1 MREDKTQ
8 DELVEVSVNV
18 SKKPK
23 FVSLLGNRN
32 FSALFLG
39 GFISNLGS
47 YFTSIAIIFLAL
59 SFTSHL
65 TENEATQAVALM
77 TTFTIAPMLLL
88 GPIAGVLSDK
98 FDRKKIMVFGDFLGA
113 VSAFGLIFA
122 TQIWHL
128 YIFALVN
135 SSIRQFFFPAKS
147 ASIPR
152 IVKQEQLLT
161 ANSFIQTS
169 SNVARLIGPLLAGF
183 LTAIFGFQIAFI
195 IDGISYLISAGLIV
209 SIRKNLRPPKKEE
222 RVSMRSMM
230 VGLRDGFKLSFSDR
244 IITFVIVLFAFVIF
258 LIGFIDPLTVPFM
271 SFEFGMNE
279 QDFGLIMSFSA
290 ISGII
295 AAIILS
301 IKGEL
306 KKKLTFMTII
316 VMVASLC
323 LAFIAGAPYL
333 PGGAVWLYVG
343 FAFIGVVNVGFNVP
357 FSTLLQ
363 TVVKNEHLGKVSGVI
378 DLVINAASLLA
389 ATIAATL
396 AGVIPTAII
405 FGIVSGSIL
414 IAGIIGYI
422 TIRALKLED
431 EAQEREASM
440 NIEGEQEELKEKM
453 EEQVEFA
460 EKMQLTVDQIKAD
473 KMKSTQPT
481 LD

>member
-1 MREDKTQ
+1 MSKDKTQ
-8 DELVEVSVNV
+8 DELVEVNVNV

-23 FVSLLGNRN
+23 FVSLLGNWN

-39 GFISNLGS
+39 GFINNVGS

-65 TENEATQAVALM
+65 PENEATQAVALM

-135 SSIRQFFFPAKS
+135 SSIRQFFFPAKT

-152 IVKQEQLLT
+152 IVKQEQLLS
-161 ANSFIQTS
+161 ANGFIQTS

-195 IDGISYLISAGLIV
+195 IDGISYLISTGLII
-209 SIRKNLRPPKKEE
+209 SIRKDLKPPKQEE

-230 VGLRDGFKLSFSDR
+230 VGLKDGFKLSFSDR
-244 IITFVIVLFAFVIF
+244 IISFVVILFAFVIL
-258 LIGFIDPLTVPFM
+258 LIGMIDPLLVPFM
-271 SFEFGMNE
+271 SFEFLMTE
-279 QDFGLIMSFSA
+279 QDFGMIMSFSA

-295 AAIILS
+295 TAVILS
-301 IKGEL
+301 IKGKL
-306 KKKLTFMTII
+306 KNKLTFMTIT
-316 VMVASLC
+316 VMIASLC
-323 LAFIAGAPYL
+323 LAFMAGAPYL
-333 PGGAVWLYVG
+333 PGREVWLYVG
-343 FAFIGVVNVGFNVP
+343 FALVGMINVGFNIP

-363 TVVKNEHLGKVSGVI
+363 TIVRNEHLGKVSGVI
-378 DLVINAASLLA
+378 DFIINSASL
-389 ATIAATL
+389 IAALLAVTL
-396 AGVIPTAII
+396 AGLIPTAII
-405 FGIVSGSIL
+405 FGIISALIL

-422 TIRALKLED
+422 VIRALKLED
-431 EAQEREASM
+431 EAHEREASM
-440 NIEGEQEELKEKM
+440 KIEREQEELKEKM
-453 EEQVEFA
+453 GEQVEFA
-460 EKMQLTVDQIKAD
+460 DKMQLTVDQIKAD
-473 KMKSTQPT
+473 EIRSSLPT